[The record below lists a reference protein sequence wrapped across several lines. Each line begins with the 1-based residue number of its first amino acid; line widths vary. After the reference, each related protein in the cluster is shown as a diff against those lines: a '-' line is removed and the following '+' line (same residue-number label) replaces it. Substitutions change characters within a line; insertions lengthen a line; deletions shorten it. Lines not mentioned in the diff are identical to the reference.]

1 MTNKKLNGQQHSVAE
16 NIAAVND
23 KIAEAAALAGRDA
36 KDIAFMAVTKTVS
49 PEIINQAFDCGIRL
63 FGENRVQEYLSK
75 IDEYKYGTENTHFIG
90 HLQSNKVKYII
101 DKVSMIE
108 SVSSLKLLNEIS
120 RCAVKSGLTMPVLLE
135 VNIGNEPTKSGFLP
149 EELNSAV
156 KTADSLGG
164 VFLRGVMAI
173 PPKNNSDYYF
183 AKMQQIFV
191 DISQITLDNSNIDTL
206 SMGMSGD
213 YQAAIKYGSNIVRL
227 GTAVFGAR
235 EYQH

>member
-1 MTNKKLNGQQHSVAE
+1 MTNKRLSGKMEYVAE
-16 NIAAVND
+16 NIAAARD
-23 KIAEAAALAGRDA
+23 KIKNAAVLAGRSVQ
-36 KDIAFMAVTKTVS
+36 DIAFMAVTKTVA
-49 PEIINQAFDCGIRL
+49 PEIVNRAFDCGIRL

-75 IDEYKYGTENTHFIG
+75 IDSYKYNPENTHFIG

-108 SVSSLKLLNEIS
+108 SVSSIKLLKEIS
-120 RCAVKSGLTMPVLLE
+120 RCAVKTGITMPILLE
-135 VNIGNEPTKSGFLP
+135 VNIGNEQTKSGLLP
-149 EELNSAV
+149 EELNEAAAV
-156 KTADSLGG
+156 ADELDGIL
-164 VFLRGVMAI
+164 LRGLMAI

-227 GTAVFGAR
+227 GSAVFGER
-235 EYQH
+235 KY